1 MSSNDIEAGN
11 RSIISEKKQSIIT
24 LVSPFFAI
32 FVAERKISPCS
43 SKLHMG
49 QAELV
54 LGQAGED
61 FS

>member
-1 MSSNDIEAGN
+1 LYL
-11 RSIISEKKQSIIT
+11 KKQGIIT